1 MPLPADPLEID
12 MNNDRLLREL
22 LPYRMQAVAI
32 LNLAL
37 KLQATL
43 GAAPMNIYANE
54 KLVVEGNLNA
64 FINPAIEA
72 GLMHCRALLVWACA

>member
-1 MPLPADPLEID
+1 
-12 MNNDRLLREL
+12 MNTDRLLREL

-37 KLQATL
+37 NLQATL
-43 GAAPMNIYANE
+43 GAAPMNIYANDE
-54 KLVVEGNLNA
+54 LAVEGNLNA